1 MARPLIPLVRGGG
14 VYPTRRITPLVRGNG
29 LMRGGSGP
37 EITWKTKSGTAP
49 ISFSDAMAYPL
60 NSLIQV
66 GKIALGGTP
75 SMSSPKD
82 ITCNNG
88 VLQLVDS
95 ELPSGYKR
103 VASISFDGDF
113 WYDTGEKLHGS
124 DDVTLTLTDTISSGQ
139 NVFGSYNG
147 TSSGT
152 KNFSLYLY
160 GGGSSSNCYLRYGDQ
175 LVRPRY
181 GSGERTLTFGA
192 SGTDGFTVNV
202 TVTPDTFTTE
212 ASAYIGMLP
221 NSSSPAYTG
230 TIVGNILVGTRLKY
244 VPCERVSDG
253 AVGYYETV
261 KGSFISPSG
270 TGTPTKGA
278 YDYSVSHSAV
288 VGTPEVLTMGTQ
300 TASVVDLYALSTG
313 VYYDNHDVISGTVTR
328 NVGIKVFD
336 GSEEFTGSSNT
347 IKYSGLTNV
356 ATGTVFPVSTHF
368 QALPIGGTP
377 QTGKSF
383 TIDSSGRLVFY
394 TSKTTAEFPTWLAE
408 QYAAGTP
415 VIVIYPYEKSVKER
429 VRGQTLVTAE
439 GSNTV
444 SVTANVSDIK
454 LTAEYAQAPSEE

>member
-1 MARPLIPLVRGGG
+1 
-14 VYPTRRITPLVRGNG
+14 
-29 LMRGGSGP
+29 MRGGSEP
-37 EITWKTKSGTAP
+37 EITWKTISGTAP
-49 ISFSDAMAYPL
+49 LSLSDAVAYPL
-60 NSLIQV
+60 NSLIQE
-66 GKIALGGTP
+66 GKITQSDKP
-75 SMSSPKD
+75 TMYSPKD

-103 VASISFDGDF
+103 IASIKFDGDF
-113 WYDTGEKLHGS
+113 WYDTGEQLHGS
-124 DDVTLTLTDTISSGQ
+124 DDVTLTLTNTSSGGQ

-160 GGGSSSNCYLRYGDQ
+160 GGGSSSKCYLRYGDQ
-175 LVRPRY
+175 LVRPQY

-192 SGTDGFTVNV
+192 SGTNGFLVDV

-221 NSSSPAYTG
+221 NSTSPAYTG

-253 AVGYYETV
+253 AVGYYEMV
-261 KGSFISPSG
+261 KGSFIAPSG

-278 YDYSVSHSAV
+278 YDYSVSHGAV
-288 VGTPEVLTMGTQ
+288 VGTPEVLTLGTQ
-300 TASVVDLYALSTG
+300 TASAADLYALQVG
-313 VYYDNHDVISGTVTR
+313 DYYDTQDIISGTVTR
-328 NVGIKVFD
+328 NVGIKMFD
-336 GSEEFTGSSNT
+336 GTENFTMIGGAPSYADLVNPDVNCT
-347 IKYSGLTNV
+347 
-356 ATGTVFPVSTHF
+356 PVCTHF
-368 QALPIGGTP
+368 NGVAPSADP
-377 QTGKSF
+377 KTGDIKF
-383 TIDSSGRLVFY
+383 TSGRLTFVNSSIPFPADEF
-394 TSKTTAEFPTWLAE
+394 KTWVGE

-415 VIVIYPYEKSVKER
+415 LIVLYALATPVTER
-429 VRGQTLVTAE
+429 VKGQNLVTAE

-454 LTAEYAQAPSEE
+454 LTAEYAQAVEEP

>member
-37 EITWKTKSGTAP
+37 QITWKTKSGTAP

-60 NSLIQV
+60 NSLIQE

-103 VASISFDGDF
+103 VASIKFDGDF
-113 WYDTGEKLHGS
+113 WYDTGEQLHGS
-124 DDVTLTLTDTISSGQ
+124 DDVTLTLDDTSTSGQ

-147 TSSGT
+147 TSTGT

-160 GGGSSSNCYLRYGDQ
+160 GGGSSSKCYLRYGDQ
-175 LVRPRY
+175 LVRPQY

-212 ASAYIGMLP
+212 STAYIGMLP

-261 KGSFISPSG
+261 KGSFIAPSG

-300 TASVVDLYALSTG
+300 TAFAADLYALQVG
-313 VYYDNHDVISGTVTR
+313 NYYDTQDIISGTVTR
-328 NVGIKVFD
+328 NVGVKVFD
-336 GSEEFTGSSNT
+336 GTETFTTVGGGPC
-347 IKYSGLTNV
+347 YSDLVNPENDST
-356 ATGTVFPVSTHF
+356 PVCTHF
-368 QALPIGGTP
+368 KGVAYSAQLKAGETKFFG
-377 QTGKSF
+377 
-383 TIDSSGRLVFY
+383 SGRLIFG
-394 TSKTTAEFPTWLAE
+394 TTKTASEFTTWVGE

-415 VIVIYPYEKSVKER
+415 LIVLYALTTPVKER

-444 SVTANVSDIK
+444 SVTANVSGIK
-454 LTAEYAQAPSEE
+454 LTAEYAQAVEEP